1 MIRILLAHLA
11 LAAFAATARDFTF
24 TAAAPAEYTAVLRMS
39 GPGTNWSRPGHEAA
53 LARVRIDGASEFH
66 IMLFAGETP
75 FDYQVF
81 LGRLAAGKHSV
92 SIETEPKWSA
102 PGATVSVESFSAK
115 PAAADD
121 EVIARAPV
129 LFARENTVGR
139 FSDVPLLVYA
149 EREGNFLTY
158 TVIFSNEDGGTSTRA
173 LMGRW
178 GRTTDIEYVYR
189 LDLKSGD
196 TLIQGRDHKD
206 LPFNGKYDGTHP
218 MLIPVTNN
226 NMVSGEASSAIRYQI
241 APVLVDLSKH
251 SREEV
256 MDESPFSY
264 RIMAEELQREDKLR
278 PYGTVA
284 GQKISDPRNYL
295 YIEAK
300 IANRNSA
307 VAAAVRL
314 ANDSR
319 WRTSNL
325 GRVDYAMER
334 DGWIRTTVE
343 LPPGTTAEN
352 IAEIGFECVLPV
364 DPSTESSRRPVFF
377 MAGECRVDAVS
388 KAFLLGR
395 DLIPGPSIWS
405 TEKPVNIPSGEIA
418 TFKIR

>member
-1 MIRILLAHLA
+1 MIRILLAQVA
-11 LAAFAATARDFTF
+11 LAAFPVIARDFTF

-66 IMLFAGETP
+66 VMLFAGEMP
-75 FDYQVF
+75 FDYHVF

-115 PAAADD
+115 PAPADD

-149 EREGNFLTY
+149 EREGNLLTY

-241 APVLVDLSKH
+241 APALVDLSKH

-278 PYGTVA
+278 PFGTVA

-314 ANDSR
+314 AGESR

-343 LPPGTTAEN
+343 LPPGTTVEN
-352 IAEIGFECVLPV
+352 VAEIGFECVLPV
-364 DPSTESSRRPVFF
+364 DPSTESSRRPAFF
-377 MAGECRVDAVS
+377 MAGECRVDAVG
-388 KAFLLGR
+388 KAFLLSR
-395 DLIPGPSIWS
+395 DLVPGPSIWS
-405 TEKPVNIPSGEIA
+405 TDKPVTIPSGEIA

>member
-1 MIRILLAHLA
+1 
-11 LAAFAATARDFTF
+11 
-24 TAAAPAEYTAVLRMS
+24 MS

-53 LARVRIDGASEFH
+53 LARIRLDGASEFH
-66 IMLFAGETP
+66 AMLFAGETP
-75 FDYQVF
+75 FDYHVF
-81 LGRLAAGKHSV
+81 LGRLAAGKHSA

-102 PGATVSVESFSAK
+102 PGATASVESFSAK
-115 PAAADD
+115 PAAAGD

-129 LFARENTVGR
+129 LFARENTIGR

-149 EREGNFLTY
+149 EREGNLLTY

-256 MDESPFSY
+256 MDQSPFSY

-278 PYGTVA
+278 PFGTVA
-284 GQKISDPRNYL
+284 GQKISTRATTSTSKRRLRTGTPRSRPPCGWPN
-295 YIEAK
+295 E
-300 IANRNSA
+300 SA
-307 VAAAVRL
+307 GGLESWTGRL
-314 ANDSR
+314 S
-319 WRTSNL
+319 
-325 GRVDYAMER
+325 MER

-352 IAEIGFECVLPV
+352 IAEIGFTCVLPV
-364 DPSTESSRRPVFF
+364 DPSTESSRKPGFF
-377 MAGECRVDAVS
+377 MAGECRVDAVG
-388 KAFLLGR
+388 KAFLLSR
-395 DLIPGPSIWS
+395 DLVPGPSIWS
-405 TEKPVNIPSGEIA
+405 MDKPVTIPSGEIA

>member
-1 MIRILLAHLA
+1 
-11 LAAFAATARDFTF
+11 
-24 TAAAPAEYTAVLRMS
+24 
-39 GPGTNWSRPGHEAA
+39 
-53 LARVRIDGASEFH
+53 
-66 IMLFAGETP
+66 
-75 FDYQVF
+75 
-81 LGRLAAGKHSV
+81 
-92 SIETEPKWSA
+92 
-102 PGATVSVESFSAK
+102 
-115 PAAADD
+115 
-121 EVIARAPV
+121 
-129 LFARENTVGR
+129 
-139 FSDVPLLVYA
+139 
-149 EREGNFLTY
+149 
-158 TVIFSNEDGGTSTRA
+158 
-173 LMGRW
+173 
-178 GRTTDIEYVYR
+178 
-189 LDLKSGD
+189 
-196 TLIQGRDHKD
+196 LIQGRDHKD

-300 IANRNSA
+300 IANRNSG

-314 ANDSR
+314 ADESR

-343 LPPGTTAEN
+343 LPPGTSAEN
-352 IAEIGFECVLPV
+352 VAEIGFACVLPV
-364 DPSTESSRRPVFF
+364 DPGTESSRRPAFF

-388 KAFLLGR
+388 KAFPLSH
-395 DLIPGPSIWS
+395 DLVPGPSIWS
-405 TEKPVNIPSGEIA
+405 TDKPVSIPSGEMA